1 MDKIDTFRMLCL
13 CRTEHC
19 FANDLFLDTIINV
32 FNGNGRSYKFAKTR
46 KVLYRSMI
54 YVPLLI
60 SVVLRL
66 LFPFSGHFVDA
77 WNCLGQTPLFVAAY
91 TRKLAMVNML
101 LNLGADPNVICV
113 GGYTATHGACY
124 SGSRRILNLILKFN
138 GDLTIHDVHR
148 SVPA

>member
-1 MDKIDTFRMLCL
+1 M
-13 CRTEHC
+13 
-19 FANDLFLDTIINV
+19 
-32 FNGNGRSYKFAKTR
+32 
-46 KVLYRSMI
+46 
-54 YVPLLI
+54 
-60 SVVLRL
+60 
-66 LFPFSGHFVDA
+66 FPFSGHFVDA